1 MPIIGKTPKDDLREG
16 FVLFDRWRSRTEPPR
31 PRCFLV
37 SWFLCLRFSVISV
50 MNFMN
55 AKCREIFFSYF
66 QHYFLAFLFIVIF
79 TVHVINGAEILYES
93 KSKKTT
99 TAAALMLLVSSSKEA
114 EALVELVLE
123 EETFG
128 SFSSFS
134 TMIEASVSTSS
145 ALKAEAQ

>member
-1 MPIIGKTPKDDLREG
+1 MPNAE
-16 FVLFDRWRSRTEPPR
+16 
-31 PRCFLV
+31 
-37 SWFLCLRFSVISV
+37 RFSFPIS
-50 MNFMN
+50 N
-55 AKCREIFFSYF
+55 II
-66 QHYFLAFLFIVIF
+66 FLAFLFIVIF

-123 EETFG
+123 ETFG

>member
-1 MPIIGKTPKDDLREG
+1 M
-16 FVLFDRWRSRTEPPR
+16 
-31 PRCFLV
+31 
-37 SWFLCLRFSVISV
+37 
-50 MNFMN
+50 
-55 AKCREIFFSYF
+55 
-66 QHYFLAFLFIVIF
+66 
-79 TVHVINGAEILYES
+79 INGAEILYES